1 LETMVLMAG
10 MDLPHRAIREQIAS
24 AIDLIVHQ
32 ERMRDG
38 VRRVV
43 SIAEVVGMEGDTI
56 VMQDIFRFQ
65 QVGVED
71 GKVIGRLRPTGIR
84 PKFMEKLEA
93 ANIRVPS
100 DTFGVAKKIS

>member
-1 LETMVLMAG
+1 MVLMAG
-10 MDLPHRAIREQIAS
+10 MDLPHRAIREQMAS
-24 AIDLIVHQ
+24 ALDLIVHQ

-38 VRRVV
+38 IRRIT
-43 SIAEVVGMEGDTI
+43 SISEVVGLEGDTV

-65 QVGVED
+65 QAGVED

-93 ANIRVPS
+93 SNIRVPAE
-100 DTFGVAKKIS
+100 TFGVLRKAL